1 MMAINHQ
8 SHRASRQCKRTEAA
22 LGDGARD
29 VGPRGAVVLLRGA
42 HPHPRRRRRPP
53 RPGTGP
59 TPAAGGRRLRA
70 RELPEGLPVRAAL
83 ALAAL
88 LLLQAPPPRGCL
100 LLPVVSRDGIDP
112 RGGGREYQYG
122 SGTRGDG
129 AGRRQQASITPHQ
142 THRFSS
148 SSTLRRR
155 AASELKPPP
164 VEERRVPRMEALSR
178 LELSRLLL
186 VLSWLVL
193 VPVGSERRWCTEVC
207 RKARCRSL
215 FLALYDDG
223 VRFCVFF
230 VRVVGTVVSE

>member
-1 MMAINHQ
+1 MPTPSQ
-8 SHRASRQCKRTEAA
+8 RTEAA

-42 HPHPRRRRRPP
+42 HPHSRRRRRPP
-53 RPGTGP
+53 RTGTGSGG

-88 LLLQAPPPRGCL
+88 LLLQAPPPRGRL
-100 LLPVVSRDGIDP
+100 LLPAVSREGIDP
-112 RGGGREYQYG
+112 RGGGGRGHQYG
-122 SGTRGDG
+122 SGTRGDQYG
-129 AGRRQQASITPHQ
+129 SGTPAGINHTPHQ

-193 VPVGSERRWCTEVC
+193 LPVGSERRWCTEVC
-207 RKARCRSL
+207 RKARCRSF

-230 VRVVGTVVSE
+230 FVRVVGTVVSE